1 MLMEAF
7 PVLRVLQSR
16 KLDRVVE
23 LWKILEIAFKYNFFL
38 FFFLT
43 NKEVKWMQCPII
55 VLKELITYI
64 GLQVK
69 KQNTRKTCSYAK
81 LCKNVKLVYHSS
93 KIGILNLTLLFTSC
107 VIFSNLLN
115 PLKTSVS
122 SSIKT
127 ISCRGLFW

>member
-23 LWKILEIAFKYNFFL
+23 LGKILEIAFKYNFFL